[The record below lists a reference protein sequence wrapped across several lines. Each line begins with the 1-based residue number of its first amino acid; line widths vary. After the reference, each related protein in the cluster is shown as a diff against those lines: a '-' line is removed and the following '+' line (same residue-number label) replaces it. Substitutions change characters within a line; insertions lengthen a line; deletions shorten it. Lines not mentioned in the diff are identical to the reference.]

1 MCVKMGSKNH
11 QRGLAYLTSYMVTG
25 YMSSMW
31 C

>member
-1 MCVKMGSKNH
+1 MGSKNH